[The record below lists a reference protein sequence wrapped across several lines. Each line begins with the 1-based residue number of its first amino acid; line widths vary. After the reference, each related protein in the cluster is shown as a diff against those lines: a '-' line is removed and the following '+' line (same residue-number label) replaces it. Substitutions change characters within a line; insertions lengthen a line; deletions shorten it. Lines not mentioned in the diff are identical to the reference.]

1 MKPVFKTK
9 PKDVTV
15 HLGDAVN
22 LEAIVVNAEAVSW
35 FHEDQILSNS
45 KRKIALKFLN
55 GKASLK
61 IDCVS
66 KNDEGDYTCLAK
78 SGNDPIKAKE
88 ESVYYHVKVID
99 GKKTMKKNE
108 KENLDINVDFT

>member
-1 MKPVFKTK
+1 M
-9 PKDVTV
+9 

-45 KRKIALKFLN
+45 KSKIALKFLN

-61 IDCVS
+61 IDCVT
-66 KNDEGDYTCLAK
+66 KIDEGDYTCLAK
-78 SGNDPIKAKE
+78 SGNDPITAKE
-88 ESVYYHVKVID
+88 ESVYCHVKVID
-99 GKKTMKKNE
+99 GNKTMKKM
-108 KENLDINVDFT
+108 KKKISTLM